1 MTKNKRRGSTDRG
14 GGRRGSRSPIPG
26 GAKLT
31 HEEIKAIKSRHRDE
45 EKKKERRVR
54 KKDMAKMEKRI
65 EKRLSKKSTHDSSS
79 SSSSDSESDSD
90 SGTSTDATP
99 TKKKKGKKKQ
109 SKQKSKVKKLR
120 EKLEAEQKEKEL
132 KQSELDTLHSL
143 VGAQFKDSTEPCG
156 EASVTLT
163 MDQYEE
169 LKRQAHDVSH
179 HNSPVKVGL
188 FDLSSP
194 GPSLTS
200 TSSQGIVDKL
210 ESTIKQCD
218 ESCPLEDHGP
228 REISS
233 KNAALVKSFANKCH
247 QKYFSTPDT
256 LKLLTTM
263 VKNTSLN
270 SRATRGPTI
279 LTAILKTALSRGINV
294 TADQLGL
301 EESDISG

>member
-1 MTKNKRRGSTDRG
+1 M
-14 GGRRGSRSPIPG
+14 
-26 GAKLT
+26 
-31 HEEIKAIKSRHRDE
+31 
-45 EKKKERRVR
+45 
-54 KKDMAKMEKRI
+54 
-65 EKRLSKKSTHDSSS
+65 
-79 SSSSDSESDSD
+79 
-90 SGTSTDATP
+90 
-99 TKKKKGKKKQ
+99 
-109 SKQKSKVKKLR
+109 
-120 EKLEAEQKEKEL
+120 

-143 VGAQFKDSTEPCG
+143 VGAKFKDSTEPSG

-233 KNAALVKSFANKCH
+233 ENAALVKSFANKCH